1 VQEYIIPISLQLKDP
16 VQPASEATI
25 NLLPKEWEKHFKE
38 RLTGLRYWTLTLF
51 ISVIVWVCLLAVVI
65 TYMLFDKVA
74 RDYEA
79 RETMVDD
86 KVLTQVT
93 ADVERANNLSESVL
107 SITES
112 IVWPQTIVNQI
123 TKVKPVGIEILS
135 FDLNL
140 EKGTVKLIGKAADRS
155 VLINFK
161 KKIES
166 TSAFDS
172 IELPITSLVSETN
185 LDFEMTFIYMPVMKE
200 TKKVPK
206 LKI

>member
-1 VQEYIIPISLQLKDP
+1 
-16 VQPASEATI
+16 
-25 NLLPKEWEKHFKE
+25 
-38 RLTGLRYWTLTLF
+38 
-51 ISVIVWVCLLAVVI
+51 
-65 TYMLFDKVA
+65 
-74 RDYEA
+74 
-79 RETMVDD
+79 MVDD